1 MPMRTLAVFLFFL
14 TFAWGQEAHGHKAH
28 VHGAGSLDIAIEGK
42 TVTALFTSPAESL
55 MGFEHAAK
63 TPDEIKK
70 RDEALARLKARFG
83 EMVAFPAAAQ
93 CNWKP
98 VKAEVHVHG
107 SHADV
112 EAEFTAECRG
122 PLNRG
127 EIRFGFMKVFA
138 DLHELKVQ
146 LIGPGQQTGAVI
158 KHDEGTVK
166 LGR

>member
-1 MPMRTLAVFLFFL
+1 MRTLALFLFIL
-14 TFAWGQEAHGHKAH
+14 APAWSQQSHGHKAH
-28 VHGAGSLDIAIEGK
+28 VHGAGSLDLAIEGK
-42 TVTALFTSPAESL
+42 TVTALLESPAESL

-70 RDEALARLKARFG
+70 RDVALARLKARFA
-83 EMVAFPAAAQ
+83 EMVVFPATAQ
-93 CNWKP
+93 CSWKP

-127 EIRFGFMKVFA
+127 EIRFGFRKVFSG
-138 DLHELKVQ
+138 LHELKVQ

-158 KHDEGTVK
+158 KHDEGTVR